1 MSKLLQN
8 AKARQRPSCDNL
20 RTVRIAIVTD
30 TYRPDI
36 NGVAMTL
43 GRFVEELRKRKHL
56 VYVSHT
62 GDTKGKGE
70 SLMKSVPLPGYRE
83 VRVGL
88 PGKGKLSRRWIKKQP
103 DVVYVAT
110 ESPLGIS
117 AIKAAN
123 KLGIPVVAG
132 FHTNFHHYM
141 QDYRMGRM
149 RHSAMAYLR
158 RVHALADCTVVPSTD
173 VRSMLAGEGFTD
185 VRVIGRGV
193 DTGLFCPSKR
203 CAELRQS
210 WGARPG
216 TKVVMVVG
224 RVAAEKNLSL
234 AMRAFNEMQTR
245 VPDLLCVVV
254 GDGPLR
260 ETLSH
265 QYRNVQFAGLR
276 TGDDLARH
284 YASADIIL
292 FPSESET
299 FGNVLLEGMASG
311 AAVVA
316 YDYAAARQHVINGKN
331 GLLAP
336 KGDEQVFIE
345 KAIEAIHLKG
355 DDMAQAATATTRQLS
370 WEAMAIQLE
379 SCFSDLASRA
389 QPNARKFKGKKQLKV
404 RTLFLSDIHLG
415 TDDSKSREVINVL
428 KRVSCKRIVLNGDI
442 IDGWALRRGKKWRSI
457 HTRVIR
463 ELLKKMEKEKTEII
477 YLRGNHDDFME
488 KFLPVS
494 LGKLRCVKEFI
505 HHSAAGKKYLVLHG
519 DGFDSVSTGH
529 RWVAKLGA
537 VSYDF
542 LLGVNRIYN
551 RYRLMRGKD
560 YYSVSKAIKAK
571 VKSTVNFVSN
581 YEKKLVGLARKRGCE
596 GIICGHIHTP
606 ADESKDGIHYL
617 NSGDWVETMSCIVE
631 ENTGG
636 FSVLYYEDIIE
647 RTMDRPLQS
656 NGCVGPLASRHPV
669 RTDAEALVS

>member
-1 MSKLLQN
+1 
-8 AKARQRPSCDNL
+8 
-20 RTVRIAIVTD
+20 VRIAIVTD
-30 TYRPDI
+30 TYLPDI

-43 GRFVEELRKRKHL
+43 GRFASELRKRKHL

-62 GDTKGKGE
+62 GDSKDKGE
-70 SLMKSVPLPGYRE
+70 SLMKSVPLPGYSE

-88 PGKGKLSRRWIKKQP
+88 PCKGKLGRRWIKKRP

-110 ESPLGIS
+110 ESPLGVS

-149 RHSAMAYLR
+149 RQSAMAYLR
-158 RVHALADCTVVPSTD
+158 RVHAHADCTVVPTTE
-173 VRSMLAGEGFTD
+173 VRSQLAGEGFMD

-193 DTGLFCPSKR
+193 DTKLFCPSKR
-203 CAELRQS
+203 CAELRLS

-216 TKVVMVVG
+216 SKVVMVVG
-224 RVAAEKNLSL
+224 RLAAEKNLSL
-234 AMRAFNEMQTR
+234 AMRAFLEMQVR

-265 QYRNVQFAGLR
+265 QYRNVQFVGSR
-276 TGDDLARH
+276 TGDELARH
-284 YASADIIL
+284 YASADIVL

-311 AAVVA
+311 AVVVA
-316 YDYAAARQHVINGKN
+316 YDYAAARQHVIHEKN

-336 KGDEQVFIE
+336 KGDERKFIE
-345 KAIEAIHLKG
+345 RAIKAIDLEG
-355 DDMAQAATATTRQLS
+355 DGMTRAATATARQLS

-379 SCFSDLASRA
+379 SCFSDLLSRA
-389 QPNARKFKGKKQLKV
+389 EPIARKSKGKRQLKV

-415 TDDSKSREVINVL
+415 TDDSKSREVIDVL
-428 KRVSCKRIVLNGDI
+428 KRVRCKRIVLNGDI

-477 YLRGNHDDFME
+477 YLRGNHDEFME
-488 KFLPVS
+488 RFLPVS

-505 HHSAAGKKYLVLHG
+505 HHSALGKKYLVLHG
-519 DGFDSVSTGH
+519 DGFDSVSTSH

-560 YYSVSKAIKAK
+560 YYSVSKAIKAR
-571 VKSTVNFVSN
+571 VKSAVNFVSN
-581 YEKKLVGLARKRGCE
+581 YEDKLVELSRKRGCE

-606 ADESKDGIHYL
+606 ADELKDGIHYL

-631 ENTGG
+631 GNKGD
-636 FSVLYYEDIIE
+636 FSVLYYEDILE
-647 RTMDRPLQS
+647 RTMERPLQS
-656 NGCVGPLASRHPV
+656 SGHVSPIASRHPV
-669 RTDAEALVS
+669 RTNAEALIS

>member
-1 MSKLLQN
+1 M
-8 AKARQRPSCDNL
+8 
-20 RTVRIAIVTD
+20 RIAIVTD
-30 TYRPDI
+30 TYCPDI

-43 GRFVEELRKRKHL
+43 GRFVDELRKRKHL
-56 VYVSHT
+56 VYIAHT

-70 SLMKSVPLPGYRE
+70 SLMRSVPLPGYSE

-88 PGKGKLSRRWIKKQP
+88 PGKGKLTRRWAKKRP
-103 DVVYVAT
+103 DVIYVAT

-141 QDYRMGRM
+141 QDYRLGRL
-149 RHSAMAYLR
+149 RQSAMAYLR

-173 VRSMLAGEGFTD
+173 VRSMLAGEGFAD

-193 DTGLFCPSKR
+193 DTTLFCPSKR
-203 CAELRQS
+203 CAELRLS

-216 TKVVMVVG
+216 TPVAMVVG

-234 AMRAFNEMQTR
+234 AMRAFQEMQVQ
-245 VPDLLCVVV
+245 VPDMVCVVV

-260 ETLSH
+260 ETLSR
-265 QYRNVQFAGLR
+265 QYRNVHFTGAR
-276 TGDDLARH
+276 TGEDLARH
-284 YASADIIL
+284 YASADIVL

-316 YDYAAARQHVINGKN
+316 YDYAAARQHVIDGEN

-336 KGDEQVFIE
+336 KGDECRFVAR
-345 KAIEAIHLKG
+345 AIEAINMDANDLIC
-355 DDMAQAATATTRQLS
+355 AATATTRQLS

-379 SCFSDLASRA
+379 SCFRELISKANLAVRKSRE
-389 QPNARKFKGKKQLKV
+389 KKQLKV

-415 TDDSKSREVINVL
+415 TDDSKSREVVNVL
-428 KRVSCKRIVLNGDI
+428 KRVRCKRIVLNGDI

-488 KFLPVS
+488 RFLPIS

-505 HHSAAGKKYLVLHG
+505 HESAAGKKYLVLHG

-542 LLGVNRIYN
+542 LLGVNRVYN
-551 RYRLMRGKD
+551 RYRAIRGKD
-560 YYSVSKAIKAK
+560 YYSVSKAIKAR
-571 VKSTVNFVSN
+571 VKSAVNFVSN
-581 YEKKLVGLARKRGCE
+581 YEDKLVELARKRACE

-631 ENTGG
+631 GDKG
-636 FSVLYYEDIIE
+636 DFSVLYYEDIIE
-647 RTMDRPLQS
+647 RTMDRPLRA
-656 NGCVGPLASRHPV
+656 NGHASPFASRHPV
-669 RTDAEALVS
+669 RTNTETLVS